1 MSDRSVLVA
10 DHLFDGHQWRDGRTG
25 VVLDGNRIVDVMPAA
40 ALPHEGPRIIE
51 LPSTWTLL
59 PGLID
64 MHVHLGDWSA
74 PEDVTRSRERMM
86 VHAAENAR
94 KLLAAGIT
102 TVRDVGAPNGVAIA
116 VRDAVNGGQLQASR
130 VFAAGRVICMTGGH
144 GSEVADG
151 AAANQVTGVDECR
164 RAVREELR
172 AGADLIKFT
181 MDGARRVPG
190 KAVLEFT
197 QEEASAIVDEAHRLG
212 VAAAAHTFQPE
223 TVAIALNAGA
233 DTIEHGLHLSP
244 ENIQTMVGNGTWL
257 VPTVTVTHHIIAHS
271 EREIRESNEYGAQAL
286 AHARQ
291 AAATQE
297 ASFRAA
303 LDAGVRI
310 LAGTDTSSVAGGLDS
325 LPGELDH
332 MRSLGM
338 SIDDVLRS
346 ATSSAAEALD
356 RVGDLGVV
364 APGALADLL
373 AVDGVPSDDL
383 SCLRRPRLVV
393 TNGRFVLPGM
403 STPPPTSLP
412 ALLTMDTR

>member
-1 MSDRSVLVA
+1 
-10 DHLFDGHQWRDGRTG
+10 
-25 VVLDGNRIVDVMPAA
+25 
-40 ALPHEGPRIIE
+40 
-51 LPSTWTLL
+51 
-59 PGLID
+59 
-64 MHVHLGDWSA
+64 
-74 PEDVTRSRERMM
+74 M
-86 VHAAENAR
+86 V
-94 KLLAAGIT
+94 
-102 TVRDVGAPNGVAIA
+102 
-116 VRDAVNGGQLQASR
+116 
-130 VFAAGRVICMTGGH
+130 GGH
-144 GSEVADG
+144 GSEGADG

-223 TVAIALNAGA
+223 TVAIALHAGA

-257 VPTVTVTHHIIAHS
+257 VPTVTVTHHIIAHG
-271 EREIRESNEYGAQAL
+271 EREMRDSNEYGAQAL

-338 SIDDVLRS
+338 SIDAVLRS
-346 ATSSAAEALD
+346 ATSSAAEALE
-356 RVGDLGVV
+356 RVGELGVV

-373 AVDGVPSDDL
+373 AVEGVPSDDL
-383 SCLRRPRLVV
+383 SCLRNPRLVV
-393 TNGRFVLPGM
+393 TNGRFLLPGL
-403 STPPPTSLP
+403 STPPATSVP
-412 ALLTMDTR
+412 ALLTMESL

>member
-1 MSDRSVLVA
+1 
-10 DHLFDGHQWRDGRTG
+10 
-25 VVLDGNRIVDVMPAA
+25 
-40 ALPHEGPRIIE
+40 
-51 LPSTWTLL
+51 
-59 PGLID
+59 
-64 MHVHLGDWSA
+64 
-74 PEDVTRSRERMM
+74 
-86 VHAAENAR
+86 
-94 KLLAAGIT
+94 
-102 TVRDVGAPNGVAIA
+102 
-116 VRDAVNGGQLQASR
+116 
-130 VFAAGRVICMTGGH
+130 
-144 GSEVADG
+144 
-151 AAANQVTGVDECR
+151 
-164 RAVREELR
+164 
-172 AGADLIKFT
+172 

-212 VAAAAHTFQPE
+212 VVAAAHTFQPE
-223 TVAIALNAGA
+223 TTAIALHAGA

-257 VPTVTVTHHIIAHS
+257 VPTVKVTHHIIAHG
-271 EREIRESNEYGAQAL
+271 EREMRDSNEYGAQAL

-310 LAGTDTSSVAGGLDS
+310 AAGTDTSSVAGGIDS

-338 SIDDVLRS
+338 SIEAVIRS
-346 ATSSAAEALD
+346 ATSGAAEALE
-356 RVGDLGVV
+356 RVGDLGVI

-383 SCLRRPRLVV
+383 SCLTRPRLVV
-393 TNGRFVLPGM
+393 TDGRFFLPGM
-403 STPPPTSLP
+403 STPPPTSIP
-412 ALLTMDTR
+412 ALLTMETL